1 MKRCFNCQKELQIKD
16 APGRRDTCPY
26 CDADIHCCFNCR
38 FYSPTVSQQCLIPTI
53 EPVKS
58 KNTSNFCDEF
68 KFREFHDQTPSSSA
82 EQAKKKI
89 DDLFR
94 NL

>member
-1 MKRCFNCQKELQIKD
+1 MQRCFNCQSELQIKET
-16 APGRRDTCPY
+16 PGRRDTCPR
-26 CDADIHCCFNCR
+26 CGADLHCCFNCR
-38 FYSPTVSQQCLIPTI
+38 FYSPTASQQCLIPTV
-53 EPVKS
+53 EPVKN

-68 KFREFHDQTPSSSA
+68 KFREFQEQTPSSNA
-82 EQAKKKI
+82 EKARKRL